1 MPRFGNDLT
10 FDPNAT
16 AKVPNPQSPS
26 DAVNLQFVEDYFT
39 GLNEKTAV
47 LASSSGNIDLSA
59 PGSTIGGVTMP
70 LNGRFLAFNQTN
82 STQNGIY
89 IWNGASVPATR
100 SSDANTSAELN
111 NATVYV
117 PDSTGATVGVTYRQI
132 TRNPVIGTDPIIWV
146 VYGNSV
152 PDATTTTPGRV
163 ALATSTNI
171 NNNTDVGK
179 VITVEALLGS
189 TVIKRQAKATIGN
202 GTDSTFPISHAF
214 NTFDVDVKV
223 RRTAG
228 DRTDVYPDI
237 TRPTTGSIT
246 VTFSYVP
253 SVGEF
258 TVLLEAY

>member
-1 MPRFGNDLT
+1 MPRFDNNLT
-10 FDPNAT
+10 FATNAT
-16 AKVPNPQSPS
+16 AKVPNPQSAN
-26 DAVNLQFVEDYFT
+26 DAVNLQFIEDYFT

-47 LASSSGNIDLSA
+47 LASSSGNINLDA

-70 LNGRFLAFNQTN
+70 LNGRFLAPSQTN
-82 STQNGIY
+82 NTQNGIY

-100 SSDANTSAELN
+100 SSDANTPAELT

-117 PDSTGATVGVTYRQI
+117 PDPTGTTVGVTYRQI
-132 TRNPVIGTDPIIWV
+132 TRNPVIGTDPIIWTV
-146 VYGNSV
+146 QGSSV

-163 ALATSTNI
+163 SLATAANI
-171 NNNTDVGK
+171 NNNTDTGK
-179 VITVEALLGS
+179 VITVEALLAS

-202 GTDSTFPISHAF
+202 GTDSTFTVSHTF

-223 RRTAG
+223 RRSAG
-228 DRTDVYPDI
+228 DRADVYPDI
-237 TRPTTGSIT
+237 TRASNGSVTI
-246 VTFSYVP
+246 TFSYVP